1 METLKGQVNLTIMIR
16 DDDTMAET
24 STKISLFKLN
34 DAQAIAR
41 IGSAVL
47 KVVREM
53 IGVPSERQKE
63 VGSRPGEDGSNCE
76 ERQS

>member
-1 METLKGQVNLTIMIR
+1 MEKLRGQVNLTITIR

-24 STKISLFKLN
+24 STKISLFQLS
-34 DAQAIAR
+34 DPQAMAR

-53 IGVPSERQKE
+53 GVTDERKE
-63 VGSRPGEDGSNCE
+63 AGS
-76 ERQS
+76 